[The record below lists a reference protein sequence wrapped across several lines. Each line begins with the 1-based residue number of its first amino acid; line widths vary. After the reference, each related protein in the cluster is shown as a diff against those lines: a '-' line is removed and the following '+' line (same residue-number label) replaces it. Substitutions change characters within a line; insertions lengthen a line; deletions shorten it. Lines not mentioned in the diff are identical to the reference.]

1 MAAGKKSLPRAMSCG
16 ITMRKMA
23 PRKAPWIE
31 PSPPITTMS
40 SKSIDWMM
48 LNCSGERNWIL
59 CAYSAPPMP
68 ASAAESAKLM
78 VL

>member
-1 MAAGKKSLPRAMSCG
+1 MPSAMSCG
-16 ITMRKMA
+16 MTIRKMA

-31 PSPPITTMS
+31 PRPPITTIS
-40 SKSIDWMM
+40 SRSIDWMM

-68 ASAAESAKLM
+68 ASAAESANDS